1 MKFESLMQS
10 GDWKGE
16 KHVPVIEAPESN
28 FRGGFTVTVS
38 VGKEIP
44 HPNTTE
50 HHIRW
55 ISYSLKEKAKNF
67 L

>member
-1 MKFESLMQS
+1 MSPSLRL
-10 GDWKGE
+10 
-16 KHVPVIEAPESN
+16 PSN

-55 ISYSLKEKAKNF
+55 IKLFFKGEGENF
-67 L
+67 PLR